1 MKELDLDKY
10 TDKQIVEALLKLPMG
25 KTLTVFSAVQ
35 KVSEAANKRAETIS
49 KKLSD
54 EAIDDFIQ
62 KMAGRGFNELC

>member
-35 KVSEAANKRAETIS
+35 KVSESANRRAETIS

-54 EAIDDFIQ
+54 EALDDFIQ
-62 KMAGRGFNELC
+62 RMVNGGLDEQ

>member
-25 KTLTVFSAVQ
+25 KTLTVFSALQ

-54 EAIDDFIQ
+54 EAIDDFLQ
-62 KMAGRGFNELC
+62 RMVNGGLDEQ